1 MNLNEL
7 QIMVDRAVLSAERMH
22 RDPEQVNVAIVSVK
36 VGTVGHR
43 PVTNVKSIGMGFD
56 WEANSCIITPEK
68 ELREIELNE
77 VDALHKKYGDLGRLL
92 YEVKNL
98 KQENRRLKDII
109 ANADNE

>member
-7 QIMVDRAVLSAERMH
+7 QIMVDRAVLQAKRMH
-22 RDPEQVNVAIVSVK
+22 RDPEQVNVSIASVK

-56 WEANSCIITPEK
+56 WEAGSCIITPEK
-68 ELREIELNE
+68 ELREIDLNE

-98 KQENRRLKDII
+98 KHENKMLKARI
-109 ANADNE
+109 AKAP

>member
-7 QIMVDRAVLSAERMH
+7 QIMVDLAVRQAERMH
-22 RDPEQVNVAIVSVK
+22 RDPEQVNVSIVSVK

-56 WEANSCIITPEK
+56 WEASSCIITPEK
-68 ELREIELNE
+68 ELREIDLNE
-77 VDALHKKYGDLGRLL
+77 VDALHKTYGDLGRLL

-98 KQENRRLKDII
+98 KQENKRLKDII
-109 ANADNE
+109 ATAP